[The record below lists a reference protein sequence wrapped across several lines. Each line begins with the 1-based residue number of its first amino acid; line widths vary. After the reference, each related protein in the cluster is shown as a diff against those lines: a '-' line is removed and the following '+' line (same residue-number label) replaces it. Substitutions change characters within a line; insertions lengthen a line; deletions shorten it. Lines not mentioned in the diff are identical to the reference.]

1 MLFKKL
7 RKQMRDSEEVDKETQ
22 LSPTINNP

>member
-7 RKQMRDSEEVDKETQ
+7 RKQVGDSEEVDKETQ
-22 LSPTINNP
+22 LSLTINNP

>member
-7 RKQMRDSEEVDKETQ
+7 RKQVRDSKEVDKETQ

>member
-7 RKQMRDSEEVDKETQ
+7 RKQVRDSEEVDKETQ
-22 LSPTINNP
+22 LSLTINNP